1 MPQAR
6 RPYRST
12 LREDQ
17 ARATRRA
24 VVSAARDLFVELGWS
39 RTTIDA
45 VAARAGVSRK
55 TVFTSVGGKAAL
67 LKLALDWALVGD
79 DEPVPMSERQVIA
92 EMEQLTDPRA
102 LVARWAQFV
111 AELEERAAPLAD
123 VLVVAA
129 DADPEA
135 AEVHAVSERNR
146 LGGAEFIV
154 ARLTATDGLRPGLTT
169 ERAVAAALVL
179 MDPAV
184 HRTLV
189 REHRWTSTEYADWIE
204 RAAVAELLEADHAE
218 RYCEAAAQ
226 DVRVAQPGRR
236 GLSTLGCPRP
246 MSAAITNDRT
256 AGRAGRPG
264 IGTRRAPDSLNR
276 PVGKDMVDDSAT
288 VACSH
293 KANRTSGRPA
303 VFRVRH
309 AGPVVVLVPRQIRMA
324 GMTGGVPYY
333 GGRFTPAQAH
343 AAAHPPH
350 PPHPPASTP
359 AAHAPV
365 RPGRTRSRRCSDL
378 LDTGVLTQEEF
389 DELQARVEQ

>member
-1 MPQAR
+1 MSVRTIVLHYTANELITLRVTSKGVGVKLPQAR

-12 LREDQ
+12 LREEQ

-79 DEPVPMSERQVIA
+79 DEPVPMSGRQVIA
-92 EMEQLTDPRA
+92 EMEHLTDPRA

-129 DADPEA
+129 DADAEA
-135 AEVHAVSERNR
+135 AGVYAVSERNR
-146 LGGAEFIV
+146 LEGAEFIV

-204 RAAVAELLEADHAE
+204 RAAVAEFVEVDN
-218 RYCEAAAQ
+218 AQ
-226 DVRVAQPGRR
+226 GTTR
-236 GLSTLGCPRP
+236 PR
-246 MSAAITNDRT
+246 AKR
-256 AGRAGRPG
+256 
-264 IGTRRAPDSLNR
+264 
-276 PVGKDMVDDSAT
+276 
-288 VACSH
+288 
-293 KANRTSGRPA
+293 
-303 VFRVRH
+303 
-309 AGPVVVLVPRQIRMA
+309 
-324 GMTGGVPYY
+324 
-333 GGRFTPAQAH
+333 
-343 AAAHPPH
+343 
-350 PPHPPASTP
+350 
-359 AAHAPV
+359 
-365 RPGRTRSRRCSDL
+365 
-378 LDTGVLTQEEF
+378 
-389 DELQARVEQ
+389 